1 MHPRPSPI
9 AASLYTLRDM
19 NVDVIIMHGPHG
31 CCFRT
36 GRLLESDGVRVLTTA
51 MAEND
56 FILGASE
63 KLENTLKEAY
73 DMFKPEFI
81 GVVGTC
87 ASMIIGEDLKEAIA
101 NANLDCTVIP
111 VESHGGFGE
120 GDNTEG
126 AIMVLD
132 SAVEYGII
140 PREEADR
147 QIEMLKKATEIEKT
161 RGMAQGKYIQPNF
174 GDNKEEVAKKII
186 KALRDNKKVA
196 FVLNAKKETSYLF
209 ADILNFDYR
218 EINPENK
225 PIIVANLDENIG
237 LSRIRNHA
245 VNIKQ
250 ELKTDID
257 YITGGLDEYP
267 VTGKAAADYLKEN
280 PVDLYVVCGVPH
292 AFPVEEIEGESIAV
306 TDGPRLVEPLRDL
319 GYDNVVAELDAHSK
333 TLGTDKIVFS
343 DFGGMIRSAIDYKS
357 GNLKSISNGFKKIG
371 CDVEITSSIEKIA
384 DSDYLVLP
392 GVGAFGSA
400 MENLEE
406 FKKVIHEHVD
416 DDKPFLGVC
425 LGQQVLMDSSEESPD
440 VDGLKLFE
448 GHACYLPEGLKIP
461 HMGWNKLDVVK
472 KCPILEGVDKEYFY
486 FVHSYHVVP
495 DNDEI
500 IAGTCDYGIDVVAA
514 LSRNNLFS
522 TQFHPE
528 KSGVAGLKILKNFVN
543 LEL

>member
-1 MHPRPSPI
+1 MNEILIEQSKYLVDKTLPNI
-9 AASLYTLRDM
+9 ANISNLIALLFHEMENINWLGFYICDEKNQECTL
-19 NVDVIIMHGPHG
+19 GPFQG
-31 CCFRT
+31 KVACTRIPY
-36 GRLLESDGVRVLTTA
+36 G
-51 MAEND
+51 
-56 FILGASE
+56 
-63 KLENTLKEAY
+63 K
-73 DMFKPEFI
+73 

-306 TDGPRLVEPLRDL
+306 TDGPRLVEPLKDL

-343 DFGGMIRSAIDYKS
+343 DFGGMIRSAIDWK
-357 GNLKSISNGFKKIG
+357 
-371 CDVEITSSIEKIA
+371 
-384 DSDYLVLP
+384 
-392 GVGAFGSA
+392 
-400 MENLEE
+400 
-406 FKKVIHEHVD
+406 
-416 DDKPFLGVC
+416 
-425 LGQQVLMDSSEESPD
+425 
-440 VDGLKLFE
+440 
-448 GHACYLPEGLKIP
+448 
-461 HMGWNKLDVVK
+461 
-472 KCPILEGVDKEYFY
+472 
-486 FVHSYHVVP
+486 
-495 DNDEI
+495 
-500 IAGTCDYGIDVVAA
+500 
-514 LSRNNLFS
+514 
-522 TQFHPE
+522 
-528 KSGVAGLKILKNFVN
+528 
-543 LEL
+543 

>member
-132 SAVEYGII
+132 SAVEYGLI
-140 PREEADR
+140 PRSEANR

-161 RGMAQGKYIQPNF
+161 RGMAQGEYIRPDF
-174 GDNKEEVAKKII
+174 GDDKQKVANKII
-186 KALRDNKKVA
+186 KALKDGKKVA
-196 FVLNAKKETSYLF
+196 FILNAKKETSYLF
-209 ADILNFDYR
+209 ADILNFDD
-218 EINPENK
+218 NDAL
-225 PIIVANLDENIG
+225 IIANLDENIG
-237 LSRIRNHA
+237 LPRIRNHA
-245 VNIKQ
+245 ANIKKQ
-250 ELKTDID
+250 LKVDVD

-267 VTGKAAADYLKEN
+267 VTGKVAGQYLKEH

-292 AFPVEEIEGESIAV
+292 AFPVEEIDGESIAV
-306 TDGPRLVEPLRDL
+306 TDGPRLVEPLRKL
-319 GYDNVVAELDAHSK
+319 GYDNVVGELDAHSK
-333 TLGTDKIVFS
+333 TLGTDKIVLS
-343 DFGGMIRSAIDYKS
+343 DFGEIIRS
-357 GNLKSISNGFKKIG
+357 
-371 CDVEITSSIEKIA
+371 
-384 DSDYLVLP
+384 
-392 GVGAFGSA
+392 GSK
-400 MENLEE
+400 N
-406 FKKVIHEHVD
+406 
-416 DDKPFLGVC
+416 
-425 LGQQVLMDSSEESPD
+425 
-440 VDGLKLFE
+440 
-448 GHACYLPEGLKIP
+448 Y
-461 HMGWNKLDVVK
+461 
-472 KCPILEGVDKEYFY
+472 
-486 FVHSYHVVP
+486 
-495 DNDEI
+495 DN
-500 IAGTCDYGIDVVAA
+500 
-514 LSRNNLFS
+514 NN
-522 TQFHPE
+522 
-528 KSGVAGLKILKNFVN
+528 
-543 LEL
+543 